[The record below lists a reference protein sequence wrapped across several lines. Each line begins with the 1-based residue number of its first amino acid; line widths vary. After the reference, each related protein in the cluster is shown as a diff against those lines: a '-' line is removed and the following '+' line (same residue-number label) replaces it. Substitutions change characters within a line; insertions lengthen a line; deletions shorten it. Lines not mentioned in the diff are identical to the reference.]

1 MKVSSGLSD
10 EKGATRETARCGR
23 EDYGRGTGLASEQA
37 EDEAEHPYC
46 VGLAAA

>member
-1 MKVSSGLSD
+1 MKVGDRLSD
-10 EKGATRETARCGR
+10 EKRATRETARCGR
-23 EDYGRGTGLASEQA
+23 EDYGRGTGLASEQT